1 MSIKVKVKKGVSMH
15 LENYKRFVTQC
26 HTSSIR
32 SSEEIP
38 EIDVSVLRQNQF
50 HDITLYLLSENY
62 IILKCSRLK
71 DNEIHDGT

>member
-1 MSIKVKVKKGVSMH
+1 MH
-15 LENYKRFVTQC
+15 LEKYKRFVTQC

-38 EIDVSVLRQNQF
+38 EIDVSVLRQNQY
-50 HDITLYLLSENY
+50 HITYYLLSQNY

-71 DNEIHDGT
+71 DNETHDGT